1 MKKIIFI
8 IVLIVISF
16 ILYVNVN
23 ASVIIP
29 KDAIRVRVVPN
40 SDSVYDQNIKDK
52 VKKYVSNYMSIKLK
66 DVYSVKKARKIIND
80 SIPELEEDI
89 QNIFNNNAY
98 DEDFKVIFGDNY
110 FPNKIYKGV
119 IYNDGDSSKEEK
131 AAALDLILGEH
142 QALMITSIGA
152 TNEAVAFGVSNYA
165 TQNEH
170 AHITIATAPGIKPVR
185 SNSIKKFEYI

>member
-52 VKKYVSNYMSIKLK
+52 VKNYVSNYMAIKLK

-80 SIPELEEDI
+80 SIPELEENI
-89 QNIFNNNAY
+89 QDIFNNDTY
-98 DEDFKVIFGDNY
+98 DKEFKIVFGDNY
-110 FPNKIYKGV
+110 FPDKVYKGV
-119 IYNDGDSSKEEK
+119 IYNEGNYESLVVYIGEARGDNWWCVLFPPLCLLEASESET
-131 AAALDLILGEH
+131 GEVEYR
-142 QALMITSIGA
+142 SI
-152 TNEAVAFGVSNYA
+152 VKDIIDKIF
-165 TQNEH
+165 
-170 AHITIATAPGIKPVR
+170 
-185 SNSIKKFEYI
+185 

>member
-89 QNIFNNNAY
+89 QNIFNNNNY
-98 DEDFKVIFGDNY
+98 DEDFKIIFGDNY
-110 FPNKIYKGV
+110 FPDKVYKGV
-119 IYNDGDSSKEEK
+119 IYNEGDYES
-131 AAALDLILGEH
+131 LVIYIGE
-142 QALMITSIGA
+142 AKGDNWWCVLFPPLCLLEASESETGEVEYRSI
-152 TNEAVAFGVSNYA
+152 
-165 TQNEH
+165 
-170 AHITIATAPGIKPVR
+170 VR
-185 SNSIKKFEYI
+185 DIIDKIF